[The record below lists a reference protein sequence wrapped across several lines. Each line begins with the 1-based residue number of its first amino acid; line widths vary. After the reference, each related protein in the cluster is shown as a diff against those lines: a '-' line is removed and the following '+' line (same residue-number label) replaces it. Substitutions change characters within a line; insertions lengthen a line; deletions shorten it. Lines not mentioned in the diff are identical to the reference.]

1 MFVVSNFMVAIVQLI
16 GFVLTAYMWIV
27 FARVVLS
34 WVSPDPYNPI
44 VQFIYRVT
52 EPVLGRIRQY
62 VPDMGGLDLSP
73 MVLILVIVFLQN
85 FLVRTLMQIANMFGG
100 AS

>member
-1 MFVVSNFMVAIVQLI
+1 MAIAQLI
-16 GFVLTAYMWIV
+16 NFVLIAYLWIV

-52 EPVLGRIRQY
+52 EPPLSRIRQY
-62 VPDMGGLDLSP
+62 MPDMGGVDFSP
-73 MVLILVIVFLQN
+73 MVLILAIVFLKD
-85 FLVRTLMQIANMFGG
+85 FLVPTLRQL
-100 AS
+100 ASIG

>member
-1 MFVVSNFMVAIVQLI
+1 MFVVNNFMMAIAQLI

-52 EPVLGRIRQY
+52 EPVLGRIRRY
-62 VPDMGGLDLSP
+62 IPDMAGMDLSP

-85 FLVRTLMQIANMFGG
+85 FLVRTLMQIANMGG
-100 AS
+100 GGI